1 MKIFNVSISILIKS
15 ILTLL
20 VIFFSTNLAAQEAE
34 KKESNTGINQEKW
47 FANNLNGC
55 QSTGMKDSVNLFK
68 YDAVNWGKQKKLT
81 FNNNNE
87 PENYTFPL
95 APIDYIKAI
104 TLLYDTF
111 RGTGT
116 DEGLLQLF
124 ALFDQCNDTSESVKG
139 MVSLWYDALAISAES
154 LIDRYGVAQVSEY
167 LPMSLE
173 IIGFDEK
180 QRFDLLK
187 STVSYMESN
196 LATTP
201 YFRDYLS
208 NAYVEL
214 GNAYDSG
221 QLAIQS
227 ESIAYDY
234 YQKAAKMG
242 NTRMYSLLG
251 DAFMRGSG
259 VDKNIQKAYDYF
271 YKDVQELDM
280 GREALSM
287 YRMSE
292 LLNGARDKTEALKW
306 VLMARQVCYSLESNP
321 KIARKCDPSEIDK
334 QTALYKAKM
343 NKRSIKKAE
352 QEAIKCLDKGLK
364 NCGPKELPGRFGR
377 LINRVNPID

>member
-1 MKIFNVSISILIKS
+1 M
-15 ILTLL
+15 
-20 VIFFSTNLAAQEAE
+20 IFFSTDLIAQEAQ
-34 KKESNTGINQEKW
+34 KNESNSGINQEKW

-55 QSTGMKDSVNLFK
+55 QSTGMKDSVNLFEF
-68 YDAVNWGKQKKLT
+68 DSVNWGKQKKLT
-81 FNNNNE
+81 FNNNNG
-87 PENYTFPL
+87 PENYAFPL
-95 APIDYIKAI
+95 APIDYIKAFM
-104 TLLYDTF
+104 LLGETF
-111 RGTGT
+111 GDSGTQAGR
-116 DEGLLQLF
+116 LQLF
-124 ALFDQCNDTSESVKG
+124 TMFDQCNDTSESVKD
-139 MVSLWYDALAISAES
+139 MIFSMSDLAEISPES
-154 LIDRYGVAQVSEY
+154 LIERYGVAQVSEY
-167 LPMSLE
+167 LPLSLLIVGYE
-173 IIGFDEK
+173 EK
-180 QRFDLLK
+180 PRFDLLK
-187 STVSYMESN
+187 STVSYMENN

-208 NAYVEL
+208 NAYEDL
-214 GNAYDSG
+214 GDAYDSG

-227 ESIAYDY
+227 KSIAFDY

-242 NTRMYSLLG
+242 NSGLYSFLG

-259 VDKNIQKAYDYF
+259 VDKNMQKAYDYF

-280 GREALSM
+280 GKEALSM

-306 VLMARQVCYSLESNP
+306 VLMVRQVCYSLESNP

>member
-1 MKIFNVSISILIKS
+1 
-15 ILTLL
+15 
-20 VIFFSTNLAAQEAE
+20 VIFFSTDLIAQGAQKNEYD
-34 KKESNTGINQEKW
+34 SGINQEKW
-47 FANNLNGC
+47 FTNNLNGC

-81 FNNNNE
+81 FNNNYE
-87 PENYTFPL
+87 PENYVFPL
-95 APIDYIKAI
+95 APIDYIKARS
-104 TLLYDTF
+104 LLYDTF
-111 RGTGT
+111 KSTGT
-116 DEGLLQLF
+116 DAGRLQLF
-124 ALFDQCNDTSESVKG
+124 ALFDQCNNTSESVKD
-139 MVSLWYDALAISAES
+139 MVSLWDDVLAISAES

-187 STVSYMESN
+187 STVGYMENN

-208 NAYVEL
+208 NVYVEL
-214 GNAYDSG
+214 GEAYDSG

-271 YKDVQELDM
+271 YEDIKELDR
-280 GREALSM
+280 GSEVLSM

-292 LLNGARDKTEALKW
+292 LLNEARDKTEALKW

-334 QTALYKAKM
+334 QTALYKSKM
-343 NKRSIKKAE
+343 NKRNIKKAE
-352 QEAIKCLDKGLK
+352 QEAVKCLDKGLN
-364 NCGPKELPGRFGR
+364 NCGPKELPGRFGKF
-377 LINRVNPID
+377 LNRVNPLD

>member
-1 MKIFNVSISILIKS
+1 M
-15 ILTLL
+15 
-20 VIFFSTNLAAQEAE
+20 IFFSTDLIAQEAQ
-34 KKESNTGINQEKW
+34 KNESNSGINQEKW

-55 QSTGMKDSVNLFK
+55 QSTGMKDSDNLFEF
-68 YDAVNWGKQKKLT
+68 DGVNWGKQKKLT
-81 FNNNNE
+81 FNNNNG
-87 PENYTFPL
+87 PENYAFPL
-95 APIDYIKAI
+95 APIDYIKAVS
-104 TLLYDTF
+104 LLRDTF

-116 DEGLLQLF
+116 DAGLLQLF
-124 ALFDQCNDTSESVKG
+124 ALFDQCNDTPQSVKD
-139 MVSLWYDALAISAES
+139 MVSLWFDLSVTTSPES
-154 LIDRYGVAQVSEY
+154 LIERYGVAQVSEY
-167 LPMSLE
+167 LPLSLDM
-173 IIGFDEK
+173 IDISEK
-180 QRFDLLK
+180 QRFNLLK
-187 STVSYMESN
+187 STVSYMENN

-208 NAYVEL
+208 NAYDDL
-214 GNAYDSG
+214 GDAYDSG
-221 QLAIQS
+221 QLVIQS
-227 ESIAYDY
+227 ESIAFDY

-242 NTRMYSLLG
+242 NSGLYYFLG

-259 VDKNIQKAYDYF
+259 VDKNMQKAYDYF

-334 QTALYKAKM
+334 QTTLYKSKM
-343 NKRSIKKAE
+343 NKRNIKEAE
-352 QEAIKCLDKGLK
+352 QEAVKCLDKGLK

-377 LINRVNPID
+377 LINRVNPVD